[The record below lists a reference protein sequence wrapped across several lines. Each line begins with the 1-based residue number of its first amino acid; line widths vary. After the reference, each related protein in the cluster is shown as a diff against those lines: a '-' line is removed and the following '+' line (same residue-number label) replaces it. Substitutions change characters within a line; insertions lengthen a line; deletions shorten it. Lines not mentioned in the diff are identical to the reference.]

1 MAKLQKIFNKLKLQK
16 YLPKFPISLSFIS
29 LLFYLTGTIIFISG
43 MSLFGIPIVKIL
55 YGNFADSNW
64 EKIEAKVNKVY
75 VSKKYKKND
84 IDLFDP
90 DLKNKNYSKNTIMY
104 SEQIEYSYSVD
115 SVFYTNKTIYP
126 NIGNWRSSNS
136 KSANEAII
144 KLNSE
149 IISGKINVFV
159 NNENPSKSYILK
171 LPTLF
176 ILISLLI
183 LIIFILISIWLLS
196 LITKQFQDFIKIIN
210 EKTKLKL
217 DFKNKEEVKKRLRT
231 NIVGFIFLS
240 ILLFILNS
248 DAGGVTKEMYSYTF
262 NAILPY
268 KTTKANIADINVKK
282 EENKNKDT
290 IYKVTL
296 IYDYK
301 IENKIYKNSNIFDDI
316 QGTRNILKE
325 KLDTIPFKTTSE
337 LKSFK
342 NTIFN
347 SNQEKIK
354 VHYNRFEPSKSF
366 LLRQKREN
374 SIENS
379 ILNLFRIISYLFPL
393 MLLIIIIIL
402 PFVLVFQQIFR
413 ILRDTIVLMKLRN

>member
-64 EKIEAKVNKVY
+64 EKVEAKVNKVY

-104 SEQIEYSYSVD
+104 SEQIEYTYSVD

-149 IISGKINVFV
+149 IINGKINVFV
-159 NNENPSKSYILK
+159 NKENPSKSYILK

-262 NAILPY
+262 NEILPY
-268 KTTKANIADINVKK
+268 KTTEANIEDFKIRKV
-282 EENKNKDT
+282 EDKNKDS

-296 IYDYK
+296 VYDYK
-301 IENKIYKNSNIFDDI
+301 IENKVYKNSNIFDDI

-325 KLDTIPFKTTSE
+325 KLDTITFKTTSE

-366 LLRQKREN
+366 LLRLKREN

-393 MLLIIIIIL
+393 MLFIIIIIL